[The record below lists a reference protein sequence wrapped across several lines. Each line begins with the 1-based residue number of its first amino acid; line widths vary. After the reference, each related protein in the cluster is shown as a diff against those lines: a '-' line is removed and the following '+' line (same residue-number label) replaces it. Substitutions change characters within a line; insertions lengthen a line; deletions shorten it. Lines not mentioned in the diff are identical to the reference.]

1 MENNSWK
8 FMRRGAFSP
17 RESIHSNKK
26 RNIRKEFF
34 PFVKNNSNNNSK
46 KVIDFPLHLTLFVKS
61 QESSEINNTI
71 KKPHKNKFNIKL
83 SSFKPKELNIRKFN
97 LDNIIKRTEKN
108 NLSRNLNISSNSNN
122 NNALNID
129 SFNSFN
135 SSKMIDINKLL
146 DSIKSPRIKLKS
158 INYSPLNI
166 NTKNSPIIIN
176 QIGIDNTST
185 SKLST
190 KMNNLSN
197 NSIENDLSLM
207 KNLKST
213 FHRNSSFNN
222 FNKRKMSS
230 VFQTPHRKSY
240 FIRNS
245 IKKPKLKEI
254 KRLFQKEIN
263 GFDLDKKNSSKNIAD
278 INNIINKEKDED
290 ENINNNNINN
300 ISNNDIKNS
309 DINNSSNK
317 NILNFSFK
325 LSQNNNKHKSMS
337 IINLKNGLS
346 SNNKKENNNH
356 KENSENNA
364 KEINKLKKKSSFI
377 INDRKKL
384 SFDASKIIEDENKNE
399 NDKEKNNEVE
409 FLKRKKSGKHY
420 HKARSKNFHH
430 SHKKH
435 NIKMDKNNFYSMNI
449 EKENQNKFL
458 EKLNEIKYILIQ
470 QEKQIIREKT
480 SILLNMQIKTKN
492 YINTNKRKNIVE
504 ATELSGLHE
513 FDKIKE
519 IYFRQITQKINIKNI
534 DEFSS
539 IEEIDTINKNCNL
552 SVILSIYLLSSYE
565 FEGLSITSQ
574 VDIKRRFAKQFTLK
588 KNQENDYGIMIQ
600 ERLFKKEEETFKRTK
615 SKVFKFHNINN
626 YNSDWMFTSKNLI
639 RIQEITL
646 KANNFDE
653 WNINDDRKNTINRV
667 SFGRSP
673 SMSNVK
679 TIINVLNRK
688 NNIQN
693 MSPKRMNSIS
703 HSPLK
708 RGKSLKET
716 YKNKEKKVINKNYSI
731 LQMKKFFSRN
741 FNNNKE
747 DDIILKDDKKSKYLS
762 SNSLKLFSSNTV
774 TNHKLGEYY
783 YVLLNCIIQSLYKN
797 FVSVFQKFQKRI
809 DINKIIYEG
818 NTLLIIST
826 KEGNFAITKYLC
838 QKGADVNIQN
848 DEGNTALHYAIANQF
863 FSIVDLLK
871 DNGAKED
878 LINNKGLSPWDC
890 IEHGL

>member
-8 FMRRGAFSP
+8 FMRRGTFSP

-71 KKPHKNKFNIKL
+71 KKQRKNKFNIKL

-135 SSKMIDINKLL
+135 SSKIIDINKLL

-213 FHRNSSFNN
+213 SHRNSSFNN

-263 GFDLDKKNSSKNIAD
+263 GFDLDKKNSNINIAD

-290 ENINNNNINN
+290 ENINNNNINNNSNN

-337 IINLKNGLS
+337 II
-346 SNNKKENNNH
+346 
-356 KENSENNA
+356 
-364 KEINKLKKKSSFI
+364 
-377 INDRKKL
+377 
-384 SFDASKIIEDENKNE
+384 
-399 NDKEKNNEVE
+399 
-409 FLKRKKSGKHY
+409 
-420 HKARSKNFHH
+420 
-430 SHKKH
+430 
-435 NIKMDKNNFYSMNI
+435 
-449 EKENQNKFL
+449 
-458 EKLNEIKYILIQ
+458 
-470 QEKQIIREKT
+470 
-480 SILLNMQIKTKN
+480 
-492 YINTNKRKNIVE
+492 
-504 ATELSGLHE
+504 
-513 FDKIKE
+513 
-519 IYFRQITQKINIKNI
+519 
-534 DEFSS
+534 
-539 IEEIDTINKNCNL
+539 
-552 SVILSIYLLSSYE
+552 
-565 FEGLSITSQ
+565 
-574 VDIKRRFAKQFTLK
+574 
-588 KNQENDYGIMIQ
+588 
-600 ERLFKKEEETFKRTK
+600 
-615 SKVFKFHNINN
+615 
-626 YNSDWMFTSKNLI
+626 
-639 RIQEITL
+639 
-646 KANNFDE
+646 
-653 WNINDDRKNTINRV
+653 
-667 SFGRSP
+667 
-673 SMSNVK
+673 
-679 TIINVLNRK
+679 
-688 NNIQN
+688 
-693 MSPKRMNSIS
+693 
-703 HSPLK
+703 
-708 RGKSLKET
+708 
-716 YKNKEKKVINKNYSI
+716 
-731 LQMKKFFSRN
+731 
-741 FNNNKE
+741 
-747 DDIILKDDKKSKYLS
+747 
-762 SNSLKLFSSNTV
+762 
-774 TNHKLGEYY
+774 
-783 YVLLNCIIQSLYKN
+783 
-797 FVSVFQKFQKRI
+797 
-809 DINKIIYEG
+809 
-818 NTLLIIST
+818 
-826 KEGNFAITKYLC
+826 
-838 QKGADVNIQN
+838 
-848 DEGNTALHYAIANQF
+848 
-863 FSIVDLLK
+863 
-871 DNGAKED
+871 
-878 LINNKGLSPWDC
+878 
-890 IEHGL
+890 